1 MVQFYVMDIDLN
13 KVEILPVEKPTVAK
27 QTEKVEQES
36 SEDTLGTILLIAG
49 FTLVIVILTSLM
61 GGAINNKTE
70 NISKTIEQG
79 NSTSVQ
85 HTDEFS
91 PAK

>member
-1 MVQFYVMDIDLN
+1 MVQFYAMDIDLN
-13 KVEILPVEKPTVAK
+13 KVEILPAEKPTVAK
-27 QTEKVEQES
+27 QTKKVEQES